1 MITLISQANA
11 AENAL
16 HAEARP
22 FFSREAQDIDPS
34 QFKKSGVP
42 RWDGGEISW
51 DELVELEQDLHW
63 MLEAIRLIRRPKAP
77 ASFCANMI
85 WYGCFKQRMM
95 QLVGKTC
102 RRKNAALRSSA
113 AYDTAYHKL
122 YDALPD
128 CRNCGC

>member
-1 MITLISQANA
+1 MRAEIKAAIA

-16 HAEARP
+16 NAEARP
-22 FFSREAQDIDPS
+22 FFSREAQDIDPA
-34 QFKKSGVP
+34 QFKKSDVP
-42 RWDGGEISW
+42 RWDGGDISW
-51 DELVELEQDLHW
+51 DELVDLEPDLHW

-77 ASFCANMI
+77 ASFCANRL
-85 WYGCFKQRMM
+85 WYGVFKQRLM
-95 QLVGKTC
+95 QMVGWSC

-113 AYDTAYHKL
+113 AYDCAYHKL